1 MMSAAL
7 RLSLGPTSLAVEPRS
22 MMISPSGTGAL
33 LGCQVVICVGSSSST
48 FRRRRRVT
56 LRCDP
61 RGPPV
66 PRLGGPPRPG
76 PAGAPVVGPPV
87 RGPPKLPPVLL
98 GPPGREGAP
107 VRGAPVVGRELIGRG
122 PPGPEGRPVALG
134 MGRRVPGGGGIGRPV
149 ALMGRPGGGG
159 MGRPLALMG
168 GRVEGDPLSLLSP
181 PTVRCVGR
189 MVTGP
194 SGEAVRVGEG
204 LAGATLLRTTLGAD
218 ASATTGAGGDA
229 LTAAATTGASAARAG
244 LVTRVTRAVA
254 GGATSG
260 GAAAA
265 LVTAVALVA
274 PVAFTALV
282 ALVAT
287 SGCTSRRSPSA
298 SARRRMRSACAS
310 SIDAEGLDAPIPSF
324 WARPSNSL
332 LVRPSSLESSCTRI
346 FFCAKTFP

>member
-1 MMSAAL
+1 M
-7 RLSLGPTSLAVEPRS
+7 
-22 MMISPSGTGAL
+22 
-33 LGCQVVICVGSSSST
+33 GSSSST
-48 FRRRRRVT
+48 LRRRRRVT
-56 LRCDP
+56 FRCEP

-87 RGPPKLPPVLL
+87 RGPPKPPPVLL
-98 GPPGREGAP
+98 GPPGRDGAP

-122 PPGPEGRPVALG
+122 PPGPEGRPVELG
-134 MGRRVPGGGGIGRPV
+134 RGRRAPGGGGMGRPV

-159 MGRPLALMG
+159 MGRPVALIG
-168 GRVEGDPLSLLSP
+168 GRVEGDPPSLLSP
-181 PTVRCVGR
+181 PIVRCVGR
-189 MVTGP
+189 IVTGP
-194 SGEAVRVGEG
+194 SGDAVRVGAG
-204 LAGATLLRTTLGAD
+204 LAGATLLRTTLGAG
-218 ASATTGAGGDA
+218 ASATAAARGASVT
-229 LTAAATTGASAARAG
+229 TARAATTGASATTAG
-244 LVTRVTRAVA
+244 LVTRVTRAGA
-254 GGATSG
+254 GAGAS

-282 ALVAT
+282 ALAALAAT
-287 SGCTSRRSPSA
+287 SGCTSRRRPSA

-310 SIDAEGLDAPIPSF
+310 SIDAEGLEAPIPSF
-324 WARPSNSL
+324 WARPSSSL